1 MEKVQSTS
9 SLCDDHGVISWWN
22 LQNSLHGGVFFGLSY
37 CPGSLRLCDD
47 DDDDDSNNK
56 IYYSN

>member
-22 LQNSLHGGVFFGLSY
+22 LQNSLHGGLFGLSY
-37 CPGSLRLCDD
+37 CPGLLRLC
-47 DDDDDSNNK
+47 DDDDSNNK